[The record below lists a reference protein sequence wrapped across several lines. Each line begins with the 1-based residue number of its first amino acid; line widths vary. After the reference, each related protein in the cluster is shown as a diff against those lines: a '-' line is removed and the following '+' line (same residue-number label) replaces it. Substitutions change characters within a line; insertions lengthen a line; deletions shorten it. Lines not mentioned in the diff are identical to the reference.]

1 MQPVPPH
8 SAVAGA
14 ARTPGIEPGQATEV
28 HVQPPRFCNIGA
40 SQVTTGGALGWLA
53 LGSTAYKHV
62 PSKRVEHVL
71 REHWNGQARSLT
83 EMAGTTQV
91 NSDLWDG
98 QEEHPSKLVRINND
112 AESGP

>member
-62 PSKRVEHVL
+62 PSNV
-71 REHWNGQARSLT
+71 WNT
-83 EMAGTTQV
+83 YY
-91 NSDLWDG
+91 
-98 QEEHPSKLVRINND
+98 
-112 AESGP
+112 ESTGMGKHGH